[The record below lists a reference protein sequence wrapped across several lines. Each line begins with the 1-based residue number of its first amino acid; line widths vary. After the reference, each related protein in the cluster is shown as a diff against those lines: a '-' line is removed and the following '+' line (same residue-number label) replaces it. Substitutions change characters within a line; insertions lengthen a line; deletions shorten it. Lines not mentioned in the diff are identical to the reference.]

1 MKSKIFMYLFIFSV
15 LIILFQY
22 INYKNI
28 YDDSNKKVN
37 AYIAKAEKLK
47 DSISILEGKIFDLS
61 EFSVEHNEPAITYFE
76 NQGIDTKDLFTN
88 VKEELYEFN
97 VMPGDHKIIP
107 YKLSSDRKMQLNTV
121 KVINHKWIIANF
133 SDGVYW
139 GELLLEYKL
148 NKDNKFTYKVIDS
161 FLYPLDK

>member
-1 MKSKIFMYLFIFSV
+1 MYLFIFSV

-28 YDDSNKKVN
+28 YDHSNQKVN
-37 AYIAKAEKLK
+37 AFKAKTEKYK
-47 DSISILEGKIFDLS
+47 DSISILESKIFDLS
-61 EFSVEHNEPAITYFE
+61 EFSVEHNEPAISYFE
-76 NQGIDTKDLFTN
+76 DQGIDSKSLFTN

-139 GELLLEYKL
+139 GELLLEYQL
-148 NKDNKFTYKVIDS
+148 NKDNKFTYKVINS
-161 FLYPLDK
+161 LLYPLEK

>member
-1 MKSKIFMYLFIFSV
+1 MKSRVFMYLFIFSV

-22 INYKNI
+22 VNYKNI
-28 YDDSNKKVN
+28 YDNSNKRVTS
-37 AYIAKAEKLK
+37 YKAQLKTYK
-47 DSISILEGKIFDLS
+47 DSVTVLQEKIFDLS
-61 EFSVEHNEPAITYFE
+61 EFSIEHNEPAISYYE
-76 NQGIDTKDLFTN
+76 DKGIDTDKLFTN

-97 VMPGDHKIIP
+97 VMPGDHKLIP

-139 GELLLEYKL
+139 GELLIEYQL
-148 NKDNKFTYKVIDS
+148 NKNNTFTYKVIDS
-161 FLYPLDK
+161 FLYPNK